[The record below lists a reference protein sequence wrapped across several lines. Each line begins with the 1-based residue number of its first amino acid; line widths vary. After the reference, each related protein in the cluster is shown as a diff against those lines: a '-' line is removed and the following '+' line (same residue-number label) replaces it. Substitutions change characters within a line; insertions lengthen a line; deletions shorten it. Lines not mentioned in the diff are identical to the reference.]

1 MGDTKIIIGDDT
13 VQTLLLQE
21 KDSLILQDK
30 LISLY
35 PYDEEITDPFPV
47 NCRKLQN
54 VFGDT
59 MLSRVWMNYAL
70 SKVALVE
77 NTDYVKRTFE
87 SNPFDTVIYLTV
99 SAAQKLATAHNNKSL
114 GMLVSTYL
122 SWATEQQHRA
132 AAEVSLSLTQE
143 NISAQ
148 QSPFDSIRHLDSEGN
163 EYWSARELQELLG
176 YSKWQRF
183 EDAIDRA
190 MVSCG
195 NIIGAEQ
202 VTGAGKQFQT
212 TVITVPRGNGAQPQE
227 VKDWHLTRYACYL
240 VAMNGDPRKPEIA
253 AAQTYFMTDYHRLK
267 EQEEKGVI
275 VSAERDNS
283 NTFNNNLSSPF
294 DSIKHTENEQEIWY
308 ARELQ
313 KFLNYSRWDDFE
325 SAIKRAKTSIYNAGM
340 QEHSWIEEYLK
351 PITSGRGRV
360 QEVTD
365 YRLNRYACYVI
376 AMNGDPHKPEI
387 AAAQTYFAV
396 KTRQA
401 EIQQSVARIDPEFQ
415 ALLNETMT
423 SIKTFVEQ
431 QSNIRKDVDDL
442 QDRITKLEEEKR
454 HLSVVKEADSYDPV
468 AANGDIS
475 VGDMAVIL
483 QERGFDT
490 GRQRLFDWLVKNKMI
505 RKLKKGYVPLKKFAD
520 LGLLS
525 SEESEYETPAG
536 ITVPYTKLLVT
547 PKGKQYI
554 LERFTILASAN

>member
-1 MGDTKIIIGDDT
+1 MANTKIIIGDDT

-35 PYDEEITDPFPV
+35 PYDEETMDSFPV

-54 VFGDT
+54 VFGDK

-87 SNPFDTVIYLTV
+87 NNPFDTVIYLTV

-122 SWATEQQHRA
+122 SWATEQQRRV
-132 AAEVSLSLTQE
+132 AAEASLSLTQE
-143 NISAQ
+143 DISS
-148 QSPFDSIRHLDSEGN
+148 SPFDAIRHYDESGN

-253 AAQTYFMTDYHRLK
+253 AAQTYF
-267 EQEEKGVI
+267 
-275 VSAERDNS
+275 
-283 NTFNNNLSSPF
+283 
-294 DSIKHTENEQEIWY
+294 
-308 ARELQ
+308 
-313 KFLNYSRWDDFE
+313 
-325 SAIKRAKTSIYNAGM
+325 
-340 QEHSWIEEYLK
+340 
-351 PITSGRGRV
+351 
-360 QEVTD
+360 
-365 YRLNRYACYVI
+365 
-376 AMNGDPHKPEI
+376 
-387 AAAQTYFAV
+387 AV

-401 EIQQSVARIDPEFQ
+401 ETQQPIAMLDNKSLT
-415 ALLNETMT
+415 LLNETMT
-423 SIKTFVEQ
+423 TVKVFVEQ
-431 QSNIRKDVDDL
+431 QAAIRDDVNDL
-442 QDRITKLEEEKR
+442 QERVTKLEEGKR
-454 HLSVVKEADSYDPV
+454 YLSVVKEADSYDPV
-468 AANGDIS
+468 TANGNIS

-483 QERGFDT
+483 QERGFDI

-505 RKLKKGYVPLKKFAD
+505 RKLKKGYLPLKKFTD

-536 ITVPYTKLLVT
+536 IIVPYTKLLVT

-554 LERFTILASAN
+554 LERFTILASVS

>member
-1 MGDTKIIIGDDT
+1 MANTKIIIGDDT

-35 PYDEEITDPFPV
+35 SYDEEITDSFPV

-54 VFGDT
+54 VFGDK

-87 SNPFDTVIYLTV
+87 NNPFDTVIYLTV

-122 SWATEQQHRA
+122 SWATEQQRRV
-132 AAEVSLSLTQE
+132 AAEASLSLTQE
-143 NISAQ
+143 DISS
-148 QSPFDSIRHLDSEGN
+148 SPFDAIRHYDESGN

-212 TVITVPRGNGAQPQE
+212 AIITVPRGNGAQPQE

-240 VAMNGDPRKPEIA
+240 VAMNGDPRK
-253 AAQTYFMTDYHRLK
+253 
-267 EQEEKGVI
+267 
-275 VSAERDNS
+275 S
-283 NTFNNNLSSPF
+283 
-294 DSIKHTENEQEIWY
+294 
-308 ARELQ
+308 
-313 KFLNYSRWDDFE
+313 
-325 SAIKRAKTSIYNAGM
+325 
-340 QEHSWIEEYLK
+340 
-351 PITSGRGRV
+351 
-360 QEVTD
+360 
-365 YRLNRYACYVI
+365 
-376 AMNGDPHKPEI
+376 EI

-401 EIQQSVARIDPEFQ
+401 ETQRPIAMLDNKSLT
-415 ALLNETMT
+415 LLNETMT
-423 SIKTFVEQ
+423 TVKIFVEQ
-431 QSNIRKDVDDL
+431 QAAIKDDVNDL
-442 QDRITKLEEEKR
+442 QERVTKLEEGKR
-454 HLSVVKEADSYDPV
+454 YLSVVKEADSYDPV
-468 AANGDIS
+468 TANGNIS
-475 VGDMAVIL
+475 VGDMAAIL

-505 RKLKKGYVPLKKFAD
+505 RKLKKGYVPLKKFTD

-554 LERFTILASAN
+554 LERFTILASAS

>member
-1 MGDTKIIIGDDT
+1 MANTKIIIGDDT

-35 PYDEEITDPFPV
+35 PYDEETTDPFPV

-122 SWATEQQHRA
+122 SWATEQQRRV
-132 AAEVSLSLTQE
+132 AAEASLSLTQE
-143 NISAQ
+143 DISS
-148 QSPFDSIRHLDSEGN
+148 SPFDAIRHYDESGN

-176 YSKWQRF
+176 YVNWQKF
-183 EDAIDRA
+183 DSAIDRA
-190 MVSCG
+190 KVACANVKGEDSV
-195 NIIGAEQ
+195 AYHF
-202 VTGAGKQFQT
+202 TGAGKM
-212 TVITVPRGNGAQPQE
+212 VNIGSGATRE
-227 VKDWHLTRYACYL
+227 VKDYHLDRYACYL

-253 AAQTYFMTDYHRLK
+253 AAQTYF
-267 EQEEKGVI
+267 
-275 VSAERDNS
+275 
-283 NTFNNNLSSPF
+283 
-294 DSIKHTENEQEIWY
+294 
-308 ARELQ
+308 
-313 KFLNYSRWDDFE
+313 
-325 SAIKRAKTSIYNAGM
+325 
-340 QEHSWIEEYLK
+340 
-351 PITSGRGRV
+351 
-360 QEVTD
+360 
-365 YRLNRYACYVI
+365 
-376 AMNGDPHKPEI
+376 
-387 AAAQTYFAV
+387 AV

-401 EIQQSVARIDPEFQ
+401 ETQQYTAQLDSSTVT
-415 ALLNETMT
+415 LLNETMT
-423 SIKTFVEQ
+423 TVKVFVEQ
-431 QSNIRKDVDDL
+431 QAAIRDDVNDL
-442 QDRITKLEEEKR
+442 QDRVTKLEEEKR
-454 HLSVVKEADSYDPV
+454 YLSVVKEADSYDPV
-468 AANGDIS
+468 TANGNIS
-475 VGDMAVIL
+475 VGDMATIL
-483 QERGFDT
+483 KERGFDT

-505 RKLKKGYVPLKKFAD
+505 RKLKKGYVPLKKFTD

-554 LERFTILASAN
+554 LERFTILASVS